1 MRHLI
6 ILSLTILLFGCS
18 SSEEVK
24 WSTESLTVT
33 ASGPLFEGSNTGTYE
48 WDIDLTKALEGLDD
62 LSQLSEAR
70 LLDITVKAEDPDMV
84 EDVTIQLA
92 GEKSG
97 MQKVAFMDGSGK
109 IQVAEKQENL
119 ASFFQDKYPTVVADF
134 NILDDWFDDFIFDVE
149 LTFTFKIK
157 AQ

>member
-6 ILSLTILLFGCS
+6 ILSLAVSLFGCS

-33 ASGPLFEGSNTGTYE
+33 AAGPLFEGSNTGTYE
-48 WDIDLTKALEGLDD
+48 WDIDLTKAIEGLND

-70 LLDITVKAEDPDMV
+70 LVDISVKAEDPDMV

-149 LTFTFKIK
+149 LTFTFKVK

>member
-119 ASFFQDKYPTVVADF
+119 ASFFQDKYPTIVADF

>member
-6 ILSLTILLFGCS
+6 ILSLAVALFGCS
-18 SSEEVK
+18 TSEEVK
-24 WSTESLTVT
+24 WSTSTLTVT
-33 ASGPLFEGSNTGTYE
+33 ATGPLFEGSNTGTYE
-48 WDIDLTKALEGLDD
+48 WDIDLTKAIDGIED

-70 LLDITVKAEDPDMV
+70 LIEIKVSAEEPDMV

-134 NILDDWFDDFIFDVE
+134 NLLDDWFDDFIFDVE

-157 AQ
+157 SP